1 MYRNLIC
8 KGKGVITSRRRK
20 GLFPRTVKRFV
31 ASVLVLQYFF
41 SLNLWQL
48 HAQVPA
54 GSGMQVDRSG
64 GPSASVRNSGGTHI
78 VDIVKP
84 NASGLSHN
92 RFRSFNVGRG
102 GAVMNNSVRGG
113 RSALGGQLG
122 ANAGLSGS
130 SARIILNEVTGGGR
144 SMLRGQT
151 EIFGQRAEYV
161 LANPNG
167 ISCDGCGFMNASR
180 ATLTTGRSVFD
191 TNQGSLRGFEVN
203 GGDVSI
209 EGAGLHGGDTDFF
222 DIITQSV
229 TIDARAEVRGGLS
242 LVLGKNLVS
251 YDSGQVEEV
260 LSTDVGSGV
269 ALDVSALGGVR
280 AGDITME
287 SSGRGSGVRVAGN
300 MASSAGG
307 VRFTADGKMVMSGNV
322 TARGGSVKLKSHSG
336 DVVLGSE
343 GSFGTIVRSRNGGV
357 LISAAGGSVVN
368 HGSVIEGHRGLEII
382 AKQDIQN
389 KDGGYLSG
397 GSVTVLEAKEG
408 NVVNEDDGLILS
420 NRWLDVKAG
429 GDIVNQGG
437 TLSSGVGWIQL
448 NAEGSVR
455 NEDWG
460 QIEGIQGVSI
470 SSGEDIGNS
479 YAHVFGGGSVV
490 LASSRDV
497 ESEGRWSSVK
507 SVGSI
512 HVDAERD
519 VSIDAGLFASGGNI
533 VINAG
538 RDARIGREAAL
549 KAFDSNYINANNNLE
564 NSGVLLAG
572 KQVYVEAQEGDVLN
586 NGRIEVG
593 TVDILSVLLERYSGS
608 NLIPQTRSEL
618 RGMLSLSENTEKIQE
633 ILDSVVAEGGDVAIP
648 YTASEIKEMF
658 TSDAP
663 EEIEQGTSGDDI
675 IVIRSGGKISNEEGG
690 SLLASNVTLFADNEG
705 EELGGVVNRGLIDAS
720 GALSVSVTG
729 GDIKNIGGSLLGGS
743 VSLRVEASLPELGG
757 ASGEGAIEGVGGFFE
772 NSGHVRAKANPA
784 VEGSGSL
791 VVEAERGFMSDGGS
805 LIASVVFLRSEKGN
819 IEVAG
824 GSLIEGRKSLS
835 LSAGATIAD
844 SGDSEG
850 QVEFDGRVSIAG
862 DETIVRGDYV
872 SINATGAILN
882 SGARISGKNL
892 QLDSQ
897 KVGFSNVNGG
907 VIEGDLGVHITAGS
921 LDYDKAGEAG
931 AILSSAGIVNEL
943 SSSIISKGYLVME
956 ASGGE
961 IENNGSLSADSVQI
975 SSLTGHGIS
984 NAGEITSGS
993 QVMLSAGLEVL
1004 KAEYKQE
1011 ILAGVTTALFQLPA
1025 LLSTDKKVSINK
1037 KAFSQDA
1044 SSEVNRLLVHLEKK
1058 QRETIEKDEYDAIA
1072 SAIVKL
1078 KEIKTSLASAGENK
1092 KYKVAFSGQIDN
1104 SGGRITSRDTVFI
1117 NAIGEEGLIRNVE
1130 GRIDTFANDASTVL
1144 LSGGSLDARESV
1156 FSGGSLSLSA
1166 RGDINAVDADVRGD
1180 ETSFLQIASSEGGVL
1195 ASGSRMSMGAIR
1207 IQAQEGITINNTR
1220 LSSTAT
1226 RRQLAQAYGIDRLEN
1241 EEGQDLIP
1249 DAILVSS
1256 QEGTIRGQGGAI
1268 LGNGVGIHAGQE
1280 EGASAGSVDLQGFNL
1295 GSYDSRSVKVLSK
1308 NSINLDNSSLFSDAV
1323 HLDANDTS
1331 LSGVNMS
1338 VVARDFLQL
1347 GAKTDVTLDNSVVMG
1362 GVVRVN
1368 AEKGHLF
1375 ARNSSLGGRETSYLS
1390 VSAGGEASE
1399 AGSGQV
1405 SIVGA
1410 SVRGD
1415 IVYVKANAG
1424 DLSADN
1430 AIIQGADYVNLFAGS
1445 REVPASDA
1453 KQSSV
1458 PLDVAFSGSVHAS
1471 GAKITSGG
1479 NVSIEALSIE
1489 ALSAAESS
1497 EGGSVFAVGAN
1508 VTSLKGLNIDASHDI
1523 NLSSGRLSGLSVS
1536 LSSWDDVNITNATVE
1551 ATGSRRQLALLYG
1564 IESPEGEDGR
1574 DVVPSALRI
1583 SSRSGSVLGSNSNL
1597 QGDGIQ
1603 VIASNGSIDVES
1615 STLGSRFSRSVSLV
1629 SNQNLSLSHSNV
1641 NANSILLNTT
1651 IGAIQASSARVGDH
1665 TTSLLQAVAGGA
1677 DDEGSSVNFEGS
1689 FLSGN
1694 VLSLSAQHGDLLGD
1708 DSILVAGDTL
1718 FLKTGSLVQL
1728 TEAESESYHADIRTI
1743 MSESGVDFDTDENGG
1758 TNVRVALSNALEK
1771 LKERLESVEESAE
1784 NSELVA
1790 LSAAIKKLENKIEAI
1805 DEKTSQVAVAGSI
1818 QINNAGLFSTKSV
1831 SLQGIGGDIS
1841 GGGANIFGGETV
1853 SLTSSN
1859 HLNLADTSL
1868 SGSIVT
1874 LNGAER
1880 IDITNARINGRANR
1894 KQIANIYGMDA
1905 SDEATVVPDSV
1916 RIISSKGS
1924 IEGAGASVSASGLL
1938 VHAAMAIDLSSSE
1951 IKGRN
1956 ESVNLFANETVDI
1969 GGAFVSSRSMSVSS
1983 ISGSVL
1989 GGGSLLAVR
1998 EAIQI
2003 RGLNEVNVDN
2013 ADLKG
2018 KQIHLASASG
2028 DVMARGISIESAGAN
2043 SQVYIEASEFSE
2055 GQKREIAQ
2063 GLASHLEG
2071 TGIYLDRFEK
2081 DNTAF
2086 HLVGSSSLES
2096 ILAQLEKKLERG
2108 GVSGERRAKI
2118 EAAIVAVKGYRDGA
2132 NGGNVT
2138 LDESSLVGFGHIS
2151 IFAKGGSIFNR
2162 GSVLRA
2168 KNNVNL
2174 KAGVYASLSQK
2185 QNNSYADEV
2194 KEILLDTGIDV
2205 SEELADSV
2213 ENGYGIE
2220 RVLSL
2225 TMQKIGEKEREAKIA
2240 NDRDTLE
2247 DTLDALSGIR
2257 DELAAVSKGIGKKTS
2272 DIVMSGSVE
2281 LGGSRLSSG
2290 ASASVESAGGVGSGI
2305 YAVASH
2311 ITVGDSLS
2319 MNGAVRGELDL
2330 SSSVLSGRVVN
2341 LTADRDVILSGSQI
2355 SGHASRQ
2362 EIANLYSMKNEIG
2375 EDGEEI
2381 ADFKDSEGRDMVPL
2395 SVRISSAGIGGR
2407 IFGKSAGI
2415 VGDGV
2420 FLSAEKGSIDLGGL
2434 SIDGLGSSRSA
2445 SLVSKG
2451 SLNVDGASISA
2462 GEIVLNSQKSSVSA
2476 SNGFINSREKILI
2489 ESANGINIENSQV
2502 VGDAISVSTKRGDIK
2517 GKGSVLSQ
2525 KGNGEGDALSLF
2537 SQQGNIDIAGSSLR
2551 AGRGVIRADGGD
2563 VTIDGYDASFRNS
2576 IAITAGKEREITQ
2589 SEFNG
2594 FRDNLRRHASSV
2606 LSSDEVDE
2614 LLPATPEADGGATS
2628 LAQVARSAVYSV
2640 LTKLKEKR
2648 KTGELGDEQTD
2659 GIVSSLQS
2667 ALSNIETT
2675 TTENAGSI
2683 IGGNGART
2691 ISGGSIFLKSNQGEQ
2706 ASSGLIS
2713 IGQWDVLSAGSR
2725 LDVVSGGKL
2734 VGDGGSLAGAFV
2746 NLQGGSGVELKN
2758 SDIESRASR
2767 KQLAEILGVK
2777 ARKDSEGNDI
2787 ADFRD
2792 SEGRDLVGAAVRV
2805 SSERGDINLIGE
2817 SLGQSQVIGD
2827 GIQLSASLGSVVGTR
2842 AIFGVADD
2850 SRYLSITSHR
2860 DIDVSNSSFQVD
2872 SLTLSSERGGV
2883 DAHGVVSHIRNAIT
2897 VLANSDINLDNAE
2910 IFDLR
2915 GGATLIS
2922 RKGDISGRS
2931 LHLGDKASGVL
2942 SFVSQGEGGIDLSSS
2957 ELRGRRGYIHAK
2969 GGDVTTTGWDVGVQ
2983 DSFALMAGI
2992 KTQSVVSEGSI
3003 ISGGED
3009 GSISAGGSVYIKT
3022 TGVSSDMDL
3031 SGLTVTSETALNL
3044 IADGSANLSGGEF
3057 TGGIV
3062 NIAAIRDIQ
3071 RSDST
3076 IYATASRT
3084 RIAEITGL
3092 DLHEDS
3098 DGNPIEDYRDIEGND
3113 LVRVGLSIS
3122 SETGSIL
3129 GVGGA
3134 IMGDGIRISAMNGEI
3149 NLSNTAFQLE
3159 KEVGSDGHIKYV
3171 GSGDSRSLVIQAG
3184 GDINMM
3190 GTTGGARSISLSSAE
3205 GEIIGSGAI
3214 LEFDTSFTAVSMNDM
3229 NFDGASL
3236 HGDGSIYLKS
3246 KADGITAKGADLSVG
3261 RHSTGSSITAVSMNG
3276 MNFDGASLHGNGSIY
3291 LKSEADSVTAKDMVS
3306 HSRYLNI
3313 TGHRDIDV
3321 SASSFQGDSLTLSS
3335 ERGRVDAHGVVS
3347 RLRNAITVS
3356 ANSGINLDNTE
3367 IFGLSDGATF
3377 ISRKGNIS
3385 GRSLRLGDKA
3395 SGVLS
3400 FISEEEGDI
3409 DLSSSEL
3416 GGRKGYIHAKG
3427 GDVITTG
3434 WDVEAQASF
3443 TLIAGTK
3450 RELSRAE
3457 HKGFLVNLGEVDGLT
3472 ALLQEVGASE
3482 EGSGKTAS
3490 LALLEILSRP
3500 STVSGGD
3507 TDAEDGEETTN
3518 ALQEAQKA
3526 LAILKNVYA
3535 GLQDESLDEDASE
3548 TERTKAE
3555 DDARKVKGMKTA
3567 LVSLISDI
3575 RAQSVVS
3582 EGSIISGGEEG
3593 SISAGG
3599 SVYIK
3604 TTGVSSDMDLSGLT
3618 VTSETALN
3626 LIVDGSANL
3635 SGGEFTGGIVN
3646 IVAIRD
3652 IQRSDSTIYA
3662 TASRTR
3668 IAELT
3673 GLDLYEDADGNPI
3686 EDYRDIEGNDL
3697 VRAGLSISSETG
3709 SILGSGGAIMGN
3721 GIRISA
3727 MNGEIDLSNTAFQ
3740 LEEVGTRNSRSLVI
3754 QAGGDIN
3761 MMGTTGGARSIY
3773 LSSVD
3778 GEIIGLDGALLEF
3791 DTSFTAVSMNDMN
3804 FDGASLHGNGS
3815 IYLKSKAGSITAEG
3829 ANFSVD
3835 RYSTESSIRFL
3846 AARGNVDI
3854 DNADLTGKNILLK
3867 TKSKATMEGATID
3880 GQIFVEAGSKREL
3893 SAKEQKDFTKVIISA
3908 LEDTLGVVDS
3918 DMKKRLLGSFG
3929 LVEGLENDLDG
3940 DGQKESWQ
3948 DSVRKI
3954 LNKDN
3959 ILTFLDGVRAVLS
3972 GVRDGVE
3979 VDEKI
3984 EEIVAEARREKKK
3997 GLHGSMIT
4005 GIETDGSMSEF
4016 VKGRVEYSTSIEAGS
4031 FTSIETDGS
4040 IFHEADGSVSID
4052 TDGYTF
4058 LETDGS
4064 MVTEAVMFTRTSIE
4078 TDGSTSIEV
4087 DGSTSIEAGGPM
4099 AISIEEDG
4107 STSIEVDGSI
4117 TIDIDGSES
4126 IETDGT
4132 ILVAADG
4139 SISIEAGSFT
4149 SIETDGSIFYEAD
4162 GSISIDTDSS
4172 ESALPILEGII
4183 ANLESTGSDLSD
4195 LLNEVVVEGSLSARG
4210 AEFHL
4215 LSGEKSHLNVAGKAD
4230 MVGFSV
4236 VGGTDSS
4243 FTVDA
4248 TSALG
4253 LLDHDTN
4260 INMEEGTLSVIT
4272 DDSIVNN
4279 LNLSASSDSRLGS
4292 LSLKSRKGEIIST
4305 GFRSAGLSQG
4315 YYLEAAGDIS
4325 LGNGVLDLQHLSID
4339 TGGEIDFGHTRRYG
4353 NNKIKAS
4360 SSLSITQN
4368 ATIDIKSL
4376 NDYVLVASDNLSLE
4390 SRNGSILNDK
4400 WGGIYAGESLSLT
4413 AKKNVENIGGRI
4425 VSDGSFSLRT
4435 DGDFINEAT
4444 CGAKGYGCTAA
4455 KRPDRRPFVGIDRQA
4470 IVEVKGDANIRV
4482 GGDLKNISSSFVA
4495 KNTFAFVKGEF
4506 TNETLKFEREVDR
4519 EIEVERS
4526 TSSKSGATTHKEL
4539 VTIRVN
4545 EEYAGPQATFG
4556 SRTTAGD
4563 EDSGR
4568 LTLISGGD
4576 YANIGGQI
4584 KGKDGNIFVGG
4595 EQTEKSL
4602 TLRARGLG
4610 GVDYHKDSIGPK
4622 AEYRFASGDLNF
4634 AIAGDQHL
4642 TAHSMEATNISQVVG
4657 GTRNE
4662 FQIQETEYYYEDHGA
4677 GKHGANESKLQ
4688 TQSSEASVER
4698 ASGNWQLIVQ
4708 GDHNSEGI
4716 DLNVGGNAYYDVKG
4730 DRNFTAVM
4738 NHSFAHTSNGGNSS
4752 GGTVNRDKIR
4762 WSTSDWNIAGDA
4774 YFRVGGDAVDQ
4785 GLNYDVGGHL
4795 TREFAGVHLSQG
4807 VKDLDGEETSHSY
4820 ESSSGWLFS
4829 STETGGARKLK
4840 LDETVQK
4847 NTVVS
4852 GGSQSY
4858 EVGGNGVIKGED
4870 WVAGGKIKVGDIEL
4884 RRDADGKVMLDEN
4897 GKPLAVLGG
4906 AGVSGHLVFE
4916 DMKEKHISEKSSW
4929 RHKSSGLFGGLLT
4942 YKSKQTRDKRNDSYE
4957 TSITNFIEGNQ
4968 GVFMNVAGVLGVTN
4982 TQITS
4987 ENGHVALYG
4996 GEGVNL
5002 FAGVDTGYEMDYHF
5016 EKSSGFDLLGIVKAA
5031 VGIALVATGYGMI
5044 AAAAIGDAEI
5054 YKVEGTTSKE
5064 GRFTKTL
5071 QSSTVDSK
5079 NGATVVLSGTG
5090 NIILEGGSDIRSE
5103 IATVVQSLEGGDVY
5117 QLGGVDTILSTFHH
5131 QREEKSFGVS
5141 FSNPLITIAKTVSSM
5156 GNSGGGA
5163 SGGPSTDVANQLR
5176 LSDNSTP
5183 VEISPSTDATNQL
5196 RPSDGANEP
5205 SEEEERGEVALFRE
5219 ALREQQAS
5227 NHQVPTRVNKHKG
5240 KENIANG
5247 LNLLSSAASLA
5258 TTVQKL
5264 SNIKNLSDM
5273 ASVFSNGLG
5282 GGSIGVSYK
5291 QSQTETKS
5299 GQYQEKV
5306 NLSEITSRSG
5316 VAFVH
5321 VNGDDA
5327 KVRGIGAVVRSGPGK
5342 ETSIRGGKGVGVE
5355 YRAIKEERWGYRQ
5368 TEGSGFGVSLSMN
5381 VGGSGGSGGLNMNE
5395 SNQDFQM
5402 SGHNWVESSLG
5413 GVGDGSKL
5421 SVISGGDIVLAGA
5434 TGVAEDISVQ
5444 VGVGGKLRVE
5454 TLLNEHTSDLE
5465 GDSFGIGINAGTG
5478 GGQTNIG
5485 GNLSL
5490 GETDGSGSSRWA
5502 DGPSGF
5508 FATDGGSLDIRAGSI
5523 ELIGGTLAQLNA
5535 DGSDGG
5541 NVSIATDSIT
5551 SEDLQMHDYSD
5562 FTSWNAG
5569 ISGSVSSSSTLPTI
5583 TGGFAGAGHDK
5594 QGVLRAS
5601 IGKGTITKLDGTVY
5615 TDEELGDL
5623 NRDVSKILTITKN
5636 EEQENVSISATL
5648 DTAMVIRP
5656 GEFFEPLVELPG
5668 NIRKGFANLGDIF
5681 TPEPV
5686 QAENGEGTLTPNFWT
5701 KDNLITMGSAVFG
5714 AALAVSCG
5722 GCEIS
5727 AGGGAILGG
5736 VLAVELQGRTGE
5748 GYNIANVD
5756 YETAD
5761 GQVTRGVGNVY
5772 LSSDDGLLLNG
5783 GDIDIA
5789 ANFDFTKM
5797 DNYKIDVAK
5806 EQLTNNPIL
5815 QKFLTPDQLAG
5826 FEENGAQVQ
5835 VTRAEF
5841 KAETSVEE
5849 FLDGIFGK
5857 KPPEMIVRNV
5867 EGKVWLSEDEGNLR
5881 QLSEEKPAL
5890 DFFLPGHSAG
5900 NAYNAFRSFQN
5911 GEAYQTNFTVA
5922 FDINTALFDHS
5933 DREIGVIRSLS
5944 REEREERS
5952 KEELAIIAHRLAEAE
5967 GLVKQRSTTIADLD
5981 ASTYHPDDPD
5991 AIHFAKKEKQKL
6003 PMASVDKSRA
6013 EGSVVFYDRQIDLL
6027 EGEIERNNN
6036 REGLGNYANILN
6048 VNFNND
6054 GNNIELGGDYS
6065 IASHISTGVN
6075 NGNLDGS
6082 IFASGFFGGRYDM
6095 GEQSITQ
6102 VSFTTLGGYNDVD
6115 GTSINL
6121 GASFSANKLPKE
6133 GMGWDFKGTVH
6144 HGNGKIT
6151 APRVDSIFANILGGE
6166 SFSTQL
6172 LGEQETLDVN
6182 LRDVAFQGN
6191 YKEDGLTGRFVGGEL
6206 NLTSGRGEQQATHL
6220 EFSDFGGDFDYN
6232 LNAPE
6237 GKLPVYG
6244 NVYAGSITVGGDFAK
6259 MILENTVDLGDKAGK
6274 LVDIAIADGG
6284 TQATNFALSLQPSKN
6299 NSGFKLN
6306 ASADNLRTNN
6316 GSLDVNGLTG
6326 GFDSLTG
6333 IFGVEAKNYSVAGDL
6348 AFAAIEALDLDEKI
6362 GDVGDVGDVMD
6373 AFVNKPGE
6381 GSDRNRIYGKH
6392 LVVNGNMTKETVAF
6406 EQAELRFGEG
6416 ENANRFTGL
6425 SGSFHSK
6432 TGEGHIAYGSHF
6444 INKNTVEALS
6454 DIGKE
6459 LVDSPV
6465 GDIMDSFTKSGEGD
6479 STAKGVLVAWG
6490 DDAVSRRL
6498 KNPDAEGER
6507 SNGGGNQVFAS
6518 VAEATI
6524 GGNEFKDVLY
6534 LGGYRGIDD
6543 QVSVGEYTLDPNAIK
6558 DMEKA
6563 VRPLLLSGDK
6573 LDKMG
6578 ASMGASIDKFMEAL
6592 VGETSISGRGFSY
6605 SKAGDEIMIRNESLV
6620 SQGANLQNVVY
6631 SQDSKTGD
6639 SAFGIEG
6646 YEFNGETTAVLGEA
6660 GIEFLE
6666 SRPSTTKDGNEN
6678 AVGNIVSALTTGNGE
6693 SGVTG
6698 TGLSVDFS
6706 KGELAKVQNKTLNI
6720 SENKFNEIVFTKE
6733 AGTTHF
6739 EVGTYTL
6746 TPELLGA
6753 IGDFAQKQISGGDQK
6768 YSSAIEKIA
6777 NEITNTGKNGVE
6789 GAGFALDITGGEKIV
6804 IRNEKLQ
6811 VGEGAEASWV
6821 NGLSVE
6827 YDATRKQL
6835 GDVSI
6840 TGGAQLN
6847 KGASLATAELLD
6859 EVLGPKDGQ
6868 GVYQVSVLRE
6878 DGSLKA
6884 VNGERGSFA
6893 EALGGG
6899 VISLDTLSY
6908 LPSEAMN
6915 EAIVGGAKFGG
6926 QKVTG
6931 AMKVNWNGEGV
6942 TGAELLP
6949 LQGEEVAQISLDGK
6963 GVALVN
6969 TLLSMDPT
6977 EQERTTITG
6986 NPVDGGLE
6994 VTSLSYT
7001 SDAMSISI
7009 GGPFTITKL
7018 KDNPKP
7024 EEEGS
7029 GEGRELTHISGNGV
7043 GLKILPEGTDEI
7055 GQTHITSLN
7064 PDAPMHLMVGDL
7076 DQDGNNYVPGLD
7088 VTLEALSL
7096 NDKGDTVMQNIEGSL
7111 FQEDSHGVAVEMKI
7125 QADGLVVS
7133 ESPSDGITGLGFLG
7147 NYALEVSGQA
7157 GGEILGGEVKIGV
7170 CKGSGCAGGEAVS
7183 LNEVSMLM
7191 DMTGHENLSSQ
7202 LQESFAAIDDVN
7214 VDMRATPLGW
7224 VVAGLGSVA
7233 VAAGVSTVGVLKSTA
7248 IAGIGGYFGW
7258 TAADKKYNSLTAPDV
7273 DSNGLSAN
7281 ERAYLNLG
7289 ENMDGLRKDIGL
7301 GAFEPMG
7308 ITPFTPYTEGLSVS
7322 NGIKNVKEFGSDV
7335 KEFGINSIEKM
7346 KEFGSDVKEIGNE
7359 YFELASLT
7367 VHSTLHSL
7375 EDKAYAMKNKTESF
7389 IVNTFDSLEDKASVM
7404 KNKTEGFILNTLY
7417 GEGRDQ
7423 IADPNVAI
7431 IIGMNDKSEGLLNL
7445 ESGKPVVIEN
7455 EFGGMSVI
7463 SLEEESVPS
7472 ALPGRYESRK
7482 FAMIETYTESD
7493 ADGNEG
7499 PRSYGDGFREFL
7511 SRGLTNV
7518 GLRGVGNMLSPG
7530 ANPELEQVVRID
7542 ITDIDSLE
7550 IQSGG
7555 GTDGAPVIKIHGE
7568 SNLTVQD
7575 NGAPSAIFGFTPPN
7589 EDDLERTMA
7598 LSSEGGMAV
7607 QLGRGGAESML
7618 AMGGSKATINH
7629 FSVGLDYGTAVVD
7642 LYGREN
7648 VETLGD
7654 LVLNFD
7660 EDGSVVNL
7668 GATGSTR
7675 STHYLATEELKLP
7688 ESDEIKNMS
7697 VGRCYDCNGTGGID
7711 APLASAVGLAFPASK
7726 ALKAGIVS
7734 LPALETAATIS
7745 LRAGMVVAS
7754 ENASKTATDM
7764 NEFNEVSL
7772 FSGSGSLEAKWRTN
7786 ETVDDLSATAN
7797 AYIGEPIVASLA
7809 MVFEGIVEM
7818 NAEYE
7823 RYSSGYYRSDAAGNH
7838 AINLPIHGKSNE
7850 EVFFSPDWVQ
7860 EMRKEMILENP
7871 SLGGEPS
7878 SKKLNASETLN
7889 KQRAEEVWGEGGFE
7903 GFVENIGDINFDD
7916 DDGFG
7921 DGTDFSYVP

>member
-1 MYRNLIC
+1 MYRNIIC

-64 GPSASVRNSGGTHI
+64 GPSASVRNRGGTHI

-191 TNQGSLRGFEVN
+191 TNQASLRGFEVN

-322 TARGGSVKLKSHSG
+322 TAMGGSVKLKSHSG

-368 HGSVIEGHRGLEII
+368 HGSAIEGHRGLEII

-675 IVIRSGGKISNEEGG
+675 IVIRSGGKISNEESG

-757 ASGEGAIEGVGGFFE
+757 ASGEGASGEGASGEGVGGFFE
-772 NSGHVRAKANPA
+772 NSGHVRANANPA

-897 KVGFSNVNGG
+897 KIGFSNVNGG

-1058 QRETIEKDEYDAIA
+1058 QRETIEEDEYDAIA
-1072 SAIVKL
+1072 SAIAKL
-1078 KEIKTSLASAGENK
+1078 KEIKTSLASARENK

-1104 SGGRITSRDTVFI
+1104 SGGRITSRDAVFI

-1144 LSGGSLDARESV
+1144 LSGGSLDARESI

-1166 RGDINAVDADVRGD
+1166 RGDINAVDADVRGG
-1180 ETSFLQIASSEGGVL
+1180 ETSLLQIASSEGGVL

-1207 IQAQEGITINNTR
+1207 IQAQEGITIDNTR

-1308 NSINLDNSSLFSDAV
+1308 NSINLDDSSLFSDAV

-1405 SIVGA
+1405 SIAGA

-1536 LSSWDDVNITNATVE
+1536 LSSRDDVNITNATVE

-1564 IESPEGEDGR
+1564 IESPEDEDGR

-1583 SSRSGSVLGSNSNL
+1583 SSRSGSVLGSNSDL

-1603 VIASNGSIDVES
+1603 AIASNGSIDVES

-1677 DDEGSSVNFEGS
+1677 GDEGSSVNFEGS

-1989 GGGSLLAVR
+1989 GAGSLLAVR

-2055 GQKREIAQ
+2055 GQKKEIAQ

-2071 TGIYLDRFEK
+2071 TGVYLDRFEQ

-2108 GVSGERRAKI
+2108 GISGERRAKI

-2272 DIVMSGSVE
+2272 DIVMSGSVD

-2305 YAVASH
+2305 YVVASH

-2319 MNGAVRGELDL
+2319 VNAAGEGELGL

-2341 LTADRDVILSGSQI
+2341 LTAKRDVILSGSQI

-2395 SVRISSAGIGGR
+2395 SVRISSVGGG
-2407 IFGKSAGI
+2407 IFGNSAGI

-2445 SLVSKG
+2445 SLVSNG

-2462 GEIVLNSQKSSVSA
+2462 GEIVLSSKISSVSA
-2476 SNGFINSREKILI
+2476 SNGFINSREKVLI
-2489 ESANGINIENSQV
+2489 EAANGVVNIENSQV
-2502 VGDAISVSTKRGDIK
+2502 VGDAISVSTYGDIK

-2659 GIVSSLQS
+2659 GVVSSLQS

-2942 SFVSQGEGGIDLSSS
+2942 SFISEEEGDIDLSSS

-2969 GGDVTTTGWDVGVQ
+2969 GGDVTTTGWNVGVQ

-3003 ISGGED
+3003 ISGGEE

-3031 SGLTVTSETALNL
+3031 SGLTVTSRTALNL
-3044 IADGSANLSGGEF
+3044 IVDGSANLSGGEF

-3190 GTTGGARSISLSSAE
+3190 GTTGGARSISLSSAK

-3229 NFDGASL
+3229 NFDGAGL

-3507 TDAEDGEETTN
+3507 TDAEDEEETTN

-3555 DDARKVKGMKTA
+3555 DDAMKVKGMKTA

-3908 LEDTLGVVDS
+3908 LEDTLGVVKS

-3929 LVEGLENDLDG
+3929 LVEGVENDLDG

-3984 EEIVAEARREKKK
+3984 EEIVAEAK
-3997 GLHGSMIT
+3997 GEERGGSS
-4005 GIETDGSMSEF
+4005 G
-4016 VKGRVEYSTSIEAGS
+4016 
-4031 FTSIETDGS
+4031 
-4040 IFHEADGSVSID
+4040 
-4052 TDGYTF
+4052 
-4058 LETDGS
+4058 
-4064 MVTEAVMFTRTSIE
+4064 
-4078 TDGSTSIEV
+4078 
-4087 DGSTSIEAGGPM
+4087 
-4099 AISIEEDG
+4099 
-4107 STSIEVDGSI
+4107 
-4117 TIDIDGSES
+4117 
-4126 IETDGT
+4126 
-4132 ILVAADG
+4132 
-4139 SISIEAGSFT
+4139 
-4149 SIETDGSIFYEAD
+4149 
-4162 GSISIDTDSS
+4162 S
-4172 ESALPILEGII
+4172 ESALPILKGVL

-4215 LSGEKSHLNVAGKAD
+4215 LSGEKSHLNVAGDAD

-4292 LSLKSRKGEIIST
+4292 LSLESRKGEIIST

-4435 DGDFINEAT
+4435 EDGDFINGAT
-4444 CGAKGYGCTAA
+4444 TVTNALRTELAS
-4455 KRPDRRPFVGIDRQA
+4455 QA
-4470 IVEVKGDANIRV
+4470 IVVVKGDANIRV
-4482 GGDLKNISSSFVA
+4482 GGDLKNISSSFIA

-4506 TNETLKFEREVDR
+4506 TNETLKFEGEVDR
-4519 EIEVERS
+4519 EIEVEKS
-4526 TSSKSGATTHKEL
+4526 TSGEHGASTRKDL

-4642 TAHSMEATNISQVVG
+4642 TAHSMEAVNISQVVG

-4662 FQIQETEYYYEDHGA
+4662 FQIQETEYYYENG
-4677 GKHGANESKLQ
+4677 SKLQ
-4688 TQSSEASVER
+4688 TQSSEASLEH

-4730 DRNFTAVM
+4730 DRNLTAVM
-4738 NHSFAHTSNGGNSS
+4738 NHSSAHTSNGS
-4752 GGTVNRDKIR
+4752 GSTGGSVNRDKIR

-4785 GLNYDVGGHL
+4785 GLNYDVGGRL
-4795 TREFAGVHLSQG
+4795 TRKFAGVHLSQG
-4807 VKDLDGEETSHSY
+4807 VKDLDGEETSY
-4820 ESSSGWLFS
+4820 RYKKTKRTWYGKK
-4829 STETGGARKLK
+4829 TVTIGGEWKLK

-4847 NTVVS
+4847 NRVVS

-4916 DMKEKHISEKSSW
+4916 DMKEKHVDEGKTWRDKTSSW
-4929 RHKSSGLFGGLLT
+4929 IGIT
-4942 YKSKQTRDKRNDSYE
+4942 YNKKKTRDKRNDSYE

-4996 GEGVNL
+4996 GEGVKL

-5016 EKSSGFDLLGIVKAA
+5016 EKSSGFDLLGIVKAIA
-5031 VGIALVATGYGMI
+5031 GGALVATGYGMV

-5054 YKVEGTTSKE
+5054 YKSVEGTTKE
-5064 GRFTKTL
+5064 ERFTKTL

-5103 IATVVQSLEGGDVY
+5103 IGTRVESLEGGDVY

-5131 QREEKSFGVS
+5131 QREEESFGVS
-5141 FSNPLITIAKTVSSM
+5141 FSNPLITMAKTVFSM

-5163 SGGPSTDVANQLR
+5163 SGGPSTGVANQLR
-5176 LSDNSTP
+5176 
-5183 VEISPSTDATNQL
+5183 VG
-5196 RPSDGANEP
+5196 DGANEP
-5205 SEEEERGEVALFRE
+5205 SEEEERGEVAFLRE

-5668 NIRKGFANLGDIF
+5668 NMRKGLANLGDIF

-5911 GEAYQTNFTVA
+5911 GKAYQTNFTAA

-5933 DREIGVIRSLS
+5933 DRKIAVIRSLS

-5981 ASTYHPDDPD
+5981 APN
-5991 AIHFAKKEKQKL
+5991 AIHFAKKKKQEL
-6003 PMASVDKSRA
+6003 AMASVDKSRA

-6036 REGLGNYANILN
+6036 PDSLGNYANILN

-6102 VSFTTLGGYNDVD
+6102 VSFTTLGGYSDVD

-6121 GASFSANKLPKE
+6121 GASFSADKLPEE
-6133 GMGWDFKGTVH
+6133 GMGWDLKGAVH

-6151 APRVDSIFANILGGE
+6151 ASRVDSIFANILGGE

-6284 TQATNFALSLQPSKN
+6284 AGGAQATNFALSLQPSKN

-6362 GDVGDVGDVMD
+6362 GDVGDVMDVMDVMD

-6573 LDKMG
+6573 LDK
-6578 ASMGASIDKFMEAL
+6578 MGASIDKFMEAL